1 MLKGKTIILGVSS
14 SIAAYKACEVVSQLK
29 KLGADVWVTMTKESA
44 NLVSPLTF
52 RTLSG
57 NPVIQDLFS
66 KELSDIPVPHISL
79 SQKADLMVVAP
90 CSANILGKLAGG
102 IADDALTTMF
112 LAAKGH
118 KVLAPAMNSKMWKNP
133 IVFQNV
139 EKLKASGFLFVGPEE
154 GFLACGDDDIGR
166 MSEPG
171 DIVKNII
178 SLLIPNQD
186 LAGRHILVTAG
197 RTQEAIDPVRY
208 ISNRSSGKMGYAL
221 AKAARERGASVT
233 LVSGPSN
240 MSAPLDIKPVK
251 VESAGGMLEA
261 VLDFYNNADA
271 LIMAAAV
278 SDYIPTVV
286 NKKRKLKKNKN
297 NLTLELKPST
307 DILKQV
313 SMQKGR
319 KGRILV
325 GFALETNDLIRNARK
340 KMKAKDLDLIVAND
354 NSTFDADSIKYSILH
369 RGGEVENF
377 PFQPKDTAA
386 HTIIDRTATLF

>member
-14 SIAAYKACEVVSQLK
+14 SIAAYKACEVVSRLK

-66 KELSDIPVPHISL
+66 KELLNIPVPHISL

-90 CSANILGKLAGG
+90 CSANVLGKLAGG

-112 LAAKGH
+112 LASKS
-118 KVLAPAMNSKMWKNP
+118 KKMLAPAMNSKMWRNS
-133 IVFQNV
+133 IVFGNV
-139 EKLKASGFLFVGPEE
+139 EKLKASGYLFVGPEE

-166 MSEPG
+166 MSEPE

-178 SLLIPNQD
+178 SLLMPNQD

-221 AKAARERGASVT
+221 ARAARERGASVT

-240 MSAPLDIKPVK
+240 MKSPLDIKPVK

-278 SDYIPTVV
+278 SDYTPTVV

-319 KGRILV
+319 KGRVLV
-325 GFALETNDLIRNARK
+325 GFALETNDLIKNARK
-340 KMKAKDLDLIVAND
+340 KMKAKDLDFIVAND

-369 RGGEVENF
+369 RGGDVENF
-377 PFQPKDTAA
+377 PLQPKDSAA

>member
-1 MLKGKTIILGVSS
+1 MLKGKTIIFGVSS

-29 KLGADVWVTMTKESA
+29 KLEADVWVAMTKDSSK
-44 NLVSPLTF
+44 LVSPLTF

-57 NPVIQDLFS
+57 NPVILDLFS
-66 KELSDIPVPHISL
+66 EELSKLPVPHIAL
-79 SQKADLMVVAP
+79 TQKADLMVIAP

-112 LAAKGH
+112 IASKAK
-118 KVLAPAMNSKMWKNP
+118 KVLAPAMNSKMWRNN

-139 EKLKASGFLFVGPEE
+139 EKLKASGYLFIGPED
-154 GFLACGDDDIGR
+154 GRLACGDDDIGR
-166 MSEPG
+166 MSEPE
-171 DIVKNII
+171 DIVKNIL
-178 SLLIPNQD
+178 SLLVPNQD

-233 LVSGPSN
+233 LVSGPAN
-240 MSAPLDIKPVK
+240 VKAPLDIKPVK

-261 VLDFYNNADA
+261 VLDYYNSADA

-278 SDYIPTVV
+278 SDYIPASL

-307 DILKQV
+307 DILKHI
-313 SMQKGR
+313 STQKGR
-319 KGRILV
+319 KGRVLV
-325 GFALETNDLIRNARK
+325 GFALETNDLIKNAAK

-369 RGGEVENF
+369 RGGEIENF
-377 PFQPKDTAA
+377 PLQPKSFAA
-386 HTIIDRTATLF
+386 NTIIDRTATLF